1 MDVIASLPASL
12 PLREVAG
19 WARAVEE
26 LGFDVM
32 HVPETTHD
40 PFTVAALALSATDA
54 ITVRTSM
61 VVAFPRSPMVVAYA
75 AWDLAGFSD
84 GRFELGLASQ
94 VRGNIV
100 DRYSTE
106 WSEPVARLRD
116 YILSVRAIFHS
127 FQTGEPL
134 HHIGTH
140 YRFTRLQPYFNPG
153 PLEGAAPSI
162 WTGGVNRRMCALAGE
177 LSDGFVCH
185 PTNSHP
191 RVLTGSIVPA
201 IQNGRAS
208 VERGDVGPVIV
219 AGPQPIMASTPELLE
234 QAREERRSELAFLYS
249 TPAYLPQLE
258 LFGMAELGASLSEMA
273 RRSDWSELARHL
285 TDDVLNVLVPQGT
298 YDELPD
304 VLKQWYAGLCDGI
317 VLAVPPEAFDDD
329 GYRALVDRCRAIPAA
344 RDVGQDPIRDG
355 VATPVHQPDWRRPP
369 GLPVAGSGAERVPG
383 ER

>member
-1 MDVIASLPASL
+1 MDVIASLPATL
-12 PLREVAG
+12 PLREVAP
-19 WARAVEE
+19 WARSVEE

-40 PFTVAALALSATDA
+40 PFTVAALALSVTET

-75 AWDLAGFSD
+75 AWDLARFSG

-100 DRYSTE
+100 DRYSAE

-116 YILSVRAIFHS
+116 YIASVRAIFHS

-134 HHIGTH
+134 EHLGSH

-153 PLEGAAPSI
+153 PLDVAAPTI
-162 WTGGVNRRMCALAGE
+162 WTGGVNPRMCALAGE
-177 LSDGFVCH
+177 VSDGFVCH

-191 RVLTGSIVPA
+191 RVLMGSIVPA
-201 IQNGRAS
+201 IQDGGAS
-208 VERGDVGPVIV
+208 VGRSDGGPTIV
-219 AGPQPIMASTPELLE
+219 AGPQPVMASTSERLQ

-258 LFGMAELGASLSEMA
+258 LFGLADLGAALSEMA
-273 RRSDWSELARHL
+273 RRSDWADLGRHL
-285 TDDVLNVLVPQGT
+285 TDDVLDVLVPQGT
-298 YDELPD
+298 YDELPA
-304 VLKQWYAGLCDGI
+304 VLEHWYAGLCDGI
-317 VLAVPPEAFDDD
+317 VLAVPPEALDDD
-329 GYRALVDRCRAIPAA
+329 GYRELVDRCRAIPAA
-344 RDVGQDPIRDG
+344 RHGRC
-355 VATPVHQPDWRRPP
+355 ASAR
-369 GLPVAGSGAERVPG
+369 PVARQAE
-383 ER
+383 EA